1 MLLACRFYNL
11 RVAVK
16 GQIRTAPTAVT
27 WVNSLLEL
35 AKSGDKDLQ
44 GTLNSWNAQA
54 PKSDKV
60 SGQKY
65 LTVKNLLELPAECRN
80 TMFAYINKHGWS
92 RSLTSFQSNFYLEQ
106 RVKNQF
112 QLVTCFGAELYITV
126 LKLHG

>member
-35 AKSGDKDLQ
+35 AKSGNKDLQ

-65 LTVKNLLELPAECRN
+65 LEFVGASCRVSQ
-80 TMFAYINKHGWS
+80 YH
-92 RSLTSFQSNFYLEQ
+92 
-106 RVKNQF
+106 V
-112 QLVTCFGAELYITV
+112 C
-126 LKLHG
+126 LHQQAWVVQILDIISIKFLFRAKS